1 MTLNQAVRLL
11 EEAGIDSPRED
22 AIALFCHFLKKTQ
35 IELLLE
41 KCDYDDEALLVAVQ
55 RRSKREPLQ
64 YIIGSVCFYREDY
77 EVTSDCLIP
86 RSDTEI
92 LVDYA
97 VKSIPEGEAFLDL
110 CTGSGCVAISTLKNA
125 KNTRAIA
132 VDVSKKALEIAKKN
146 AKLNSVEER
155 LTLLERDVL
164 CEDAIGEFYAVLS
177 NPPYVSVSEYQT
189 LAPEIYFEPKIAFVG
204 GEDGLNF
211 YRTITRKYRNH
222 LKKGGFIA
230 YEIGYNQAND
240 LIKIAE
246 ELSMRCEIIKDYSG
260 NDRVAVLKPKD

>member
-1 MTLNQAVRLL
+1 MTLNQAVRLF

-41 KCDYDDEALLVAVQ
+41 KCDYDDEALLAAVQ

-97 VKSIPEGEAFLDL
+97 VKSIPRGEVFLDL
-110 CTGSGCVAISTLKNA
+110 CTGSGCVAISVLCARPDCKA
-125 KNTRAIA
+125 VAVDLSRDALAIA
-132 VDVSKKALEIAKKN
+132 KRNARSHKVEDRLSFIETDALTYIPKKPF
-146 AKLNSVEER
+146 
-155 LTLLERDVL
+155 
-164 CEDAIGEFYAVLS
+164 DAILS
-177 NPPYVSVSEYQT
+177 NPPYIKREVVPT
-189 LAPEIYFEPKIAFVG
+189 LEKEVLFEPTMALDG
-204 GEDGLNF
+204 GKDGLNF
-211 YRTITRKYRNH
+211 YRAFCKNSSLYIY
-222 LKKGGFIA
+222 KGGFMA
-230 YEIGYNQAND
+230 LEIGFDQKEAIEALAKEQNLHCSVY
-240 LIKIAE
+240 
-246 ELSMRCEIIKDYSG
+246 KDYG
-260 NDRVAVLKPKD
+260 GLDRLAVLKL